1 MKKSSATIFDGGS
14 RPDGRGAGT
23 EPRNAAPELKP
34 VVVTR
39 AEERGGP
46 LSAELES
53 LGLPV
58 LIWAA
63 VRILPADTAPLDEAL
78 SRAESFDWI
87 VFTSRH
93 GVAAVT
99 ARLPAPPSG
108 VRIAAVGRSTASV
121 LKQHGWPADLL
132 PGEHSAAGL
141 IAAFAASGCGR
152 GARILYPASSRALPT
167 LATGLT
173 QLGAEVTTVEA
184 YRTVS
189 GTVLNVEDCRS
200 WIERQGIGAVTFASP
215 SAVIELER
223 ALGKEDFARLL
234 AAAPAVA
241 IGPTTARALTERGYT
256 ATLAESATL
265 RGLARTS
272 VHAARTGLVPQMRRK
287 PRPGGAKP

>member
-1 MKKSSATIFDGGS
+1 M
-14 RPDGRGAGT
+14 T
-23 EPRNAAPELKP
+23 EPLLKP

-39 AEERGGP
+39 DEERDGP
-46 LSAELES
+46 LSRELKS

-63 VRILPADTAPLDEAL
+63 VRVLPADTARLDDAL

-87 VFTSRH
+87 VFTSRN

-99 ARLPAPPSG
+99 GRLSAPPPG
-108 VRIAAVGRSTASV
+108 VQMAAIGRSTAFV
-121 LKQHGWPADLL
+121 LKQHGWPVDLV
-132 PGEHSAAGL
+132 PGEPSAAGL
-141 IAAFAASGCGR
+141 VAAFAASGSAR
-152 GARILYPASSRALPT
+152 GLRVLYPASSRALPT
-167 LATGLT
+167 LAAGLT

-189 GTVLNVEDCRS
+189 GTALDIEECRS
-200 WIERQGIGAVTFASP
+200 CIAGNVVGAITFASP
-215 SAVIELER
+215 SAVAELES

-234 AAAPAVA
+234 GGVPAVV

-256 ATLAESATL
+256 PTLAESATL

-272 VHAARTGLVPQMRRK
+272 LHAVRTGPAAHKRRH
-287 PRPGGAKP
+287 PRQ

>member
-1 MKKSSATIFDGGS
+1 MSGDLS
-14 RPDGRGAGT
+14 
-23 EPRNAAPELKP
+23 LKP

-39 AEERGGP
+39 AEERDGP
-46 LSAELES
+46 LSTELKS

-58 LIWAA
+58 LIWTA
-63 VRILPADTAPLDEAL
+63 VRVLPADTVRLDEVL
-78 SRAESFDWI
+78 SRAGSFDWI

-108 VRIAAVGRSTASV
+108 VRTAAVGRATAAV
-121 LKQHGWPADLL
+121 LKQHGWPVHMVPAE
-132 PGEHSAAGL
+132 PNAASL
-141 IAAFAASGCGR
+141 ITAFAASDSAR
-152 GARILYPASSRALPT
+152 GSRVLYPASSRALPT
-167 LATGLT
+167 LAAGLT

-189 GTVLNVEDCRS
+189 GAALDVEDCRS
-200 WIERQGIGAVTFASP
+200 YIARDGVGAITFASP
-215 SAVIELER
+215 SAVTELES

-234 AAAPAVA
+234 SRAPAIA

-256 ATLAESATL
+256 PTLAESATL

-272 VHAARTGLVPQMRRK
+272 LRAVRVGTR
-287 PRPGGAKP
+287 